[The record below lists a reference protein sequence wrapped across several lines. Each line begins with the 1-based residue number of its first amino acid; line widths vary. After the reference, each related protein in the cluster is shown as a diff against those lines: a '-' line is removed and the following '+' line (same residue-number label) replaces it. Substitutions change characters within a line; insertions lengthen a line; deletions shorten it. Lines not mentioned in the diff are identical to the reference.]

1 MPLGMMQHS
10 TAPSGFLGA
19 MSMSAISV
27 ASTAMEK
34 ILDLVDNEPQVADK
48 NKKVPDLDSTK
59 KLQVENTVCLLFRNC
74 WIEVLEL
81 T

>member
-19 MSMSAISV
+19 MSMSAIAA

-34 ILDLVDNEPQVADK
+34 ILDLVDNEPVTDK
-48 NKKVPDLDSTK
+48 NKVVPDLDSSK
-59 KLQVENTVCLLFRNC
+59 KFQVENPVCSICF
-74 WIEVLEL
+74 ESSDA
-81 T
+81 

>member
-19 MSMSAISV
+19 MSMSAIAV

-34 ILDLVDNEPQVADK
+34 ILDLVDNEPVASE
-48 NKKVPDLDSTK
+48 KKSVPELESTK
-59 KLQVENTVCLLFRNC
+59 KFRVESSVCLIL
-74 WIEVLEL
+74 V
-81 T
+81 

>member
-19 MSMSAISV
+19 MSMSAIAV

-34 ILDLVDNEPQVADK
+34 ILDFVDNEHVAGMEK
-48 NKKVPDLDSTK
+48 VVPDLDITK
-59 KLQVENTVCLLFRNC
+59 KLQVENPV
-74 WIEVLEL
+74 
-81 T
+81 